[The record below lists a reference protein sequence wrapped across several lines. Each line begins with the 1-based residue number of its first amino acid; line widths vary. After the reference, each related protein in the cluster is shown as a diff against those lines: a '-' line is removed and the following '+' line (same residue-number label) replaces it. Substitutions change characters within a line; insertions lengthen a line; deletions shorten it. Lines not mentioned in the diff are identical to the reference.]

1 MKIGKYGGG
10 NMAQAQEEHVPFL
23 FDKNLGAGLR
33 LSASEL
39 TPTNSEGLAAQQ
51 LTEEQRFLFDA
62 QGYLLVPGVLGA
74 DEVAQ
79 MKEFCYRLHT
89 DKESIPEPERCAI
102 GGPLQKLIDHPLV
115 LGFMNEF
122 VAFPHLANEHGYGFR
137 LEGSFVT
144 IRSQGVGGFGPHNG
158 SGMMRLPGDSHEYR
172 CFPGKAYSGLTRVV
186 WELNPVYQGDGGT
199 LLLPGSHKAAYPA
212 PKSIMQPD
220 SPLWVDYECPAG
232 SVLFFTEA
240 LTHSGTPWKRK
251 DYERVAVFNC
261 YNTVNARWHNWEP
274 HPDLLAAMPAKRRS
288 LFRPVCCQDNLVVEG

>member
-1 MKIGKYGGG
+1 MKVGKYGGG
-10 NMAQAQEEHVPFL
+10 NMEQAQDEHVPFL

-33 LSASEL
+33 LSAGDLTSTNAEGVPARQLSE
-39 TPTNSEGLAAQQ
+39 
-51 LTEEQRFLFDA
+51 EERFLFDA
-62 QGYLLVPGVLGA
+62 QGYLLVPGVLSSA
-74 DEVAQ
+74 EVEEMRA
-79 MKEFCYRLHT
+79 FCYRLHQ
-89 DKESIPEPERCAI
+89 DKESIPEPERCGI

-115 LGFMNEF
+115 VGFMNEF

-144 IRSQGVGGFGPHNG
+144 IRSEGVGGFAPHNG
-158 SGMMRLPGDSHEYR
+158 NGMLRLPGDSHEYR

-186 WELNPVYQGDGGT
+186 WELNPVHKGEGGT
-199 LLLPGSHKAAYPA
+199 LLLPGSHKAAYPV

-240 LTHSGTPWKRK
+240 LTHSGAPWRRK
-251 DYERVAVFNC
+251 DRDRVAVFNC

-274 HPDLLAAMPAKRRS
+274 HPELLAAMPAKRRS